1 MDEVTPSTVEVLVA
15 DMRHTTYA
23 KAAAASAAKAADV
36 SAAEA
41 TDVSAAE
48 AADVASAKPTHMT
61 STKAAHVASA
71 TAAMAT
77 TAAATPGLCAR
88 GKQAAGKHCACQY
101 HHHSS
106 SHDSLRSDGRMFRPR
121 ASSNVVALQQGNAPT
136 SRWREDGNAE

>member
-1 MDEVTPSTVEVLVA
+1 VTPSTVEVLVA
-15 DMRHTTYA
+15 DMRHATCA
-23 KAAAASAAKAADV
+23 KAAAASAKAA
-36 SAAEA
+36 
-41 TDVSAAE
+41 DVSAAE

-77 TAAATPGLCAR
+77 ATPGLCAR

-106 SHDSLRSDGRMFRPR
+106 SHDFLRSDGRMFRPR
-121 ASSNVVALQQGNAPT
+121 GLSNVVASQQGESPT
-136 SRWREDGNAE
+136 SRWREDGNAEWPSRLNSRSIG

>member
-1 MDEVTPSTVEVLVA
+1 VTPSTVEVLVA
-15 DMRHTTYA
+15 DMRHATCA
-23 KAAAASAAKAADV
+23 KAAAASAKAA
-36 SAAEA
+36 
-41 TDVSAAE
+41 DVSAAE

-77 TAAATPGLCAR
+77 AAAATPGLCAR

-106 SHDSLRSDGRMFRPR
+106 SHDFLRSDGRMFRPR
-121 ASSNVVALQQGNAPT
+121 GLSNVVASQQGESPT
-136 SRWREDGNAE
+136 SRWREDGNAEWPSRLNSRSIG